1 MRFHRRNWLFLILT
15 VCLAAA
21 MTMPSVSA
29 DRKKKNRKK
38 GNNAAAAAAARK
50 AAIRRNAMQQKA
62 AASAQIAM
70 AQQALPRLKKYA
82 AGLQPQI
89 HLMTASVQG
98 VKERLSSLKDEQR
111 NFRRQLNELR
121 ESSGGTQDTSS
132 PVVKSITARSIEIRR
147 QERLTDDELAKAARK
162 LLTAKSNLRKTNESI
177 VATQATLARAQA
189 LKKQAE
195 AILRSTSNN
204 NNNNRNNNRNKKKR
218 N

>member
-1 MRFHRRNWLFLILT
+1 MRFHRRNWLFIVLT

-38 GNNAAAAAAARK
+38 GNNTEAARK

-89 HLMTASVQG
+89 HLMTDYYQ
-98 VKERLSSLKDEQR
+98 
-111 NFRRQLNELR
+111 
-121 ESSGGTQDTSS
+121 
-132 PVVKSITARSIEIRR
+132 
-147 QERLTDDELAKAARK
+147 
-162 LLTAKSNLRKTNESI
+162 
-177 VATQATLARAQA
+177 
-189 LKKQAE
+189 
-195 AILRSTSNN
+195 
-204 NNNNRNNNRNKKKR
+204 
-218 N
+218 